1 MGALP
6 AYSEGLL
13 GSGILCLIL
22 ALVFAVK
29 VAVPKWRSKW
39 GWGRANGYPISIRG
53 HIGISVSFLLISL
66 GCLAAFFG
74 IQTNVAFFLP
84 LAGFAGFII
93 AGLIDRPRQEG

>member
-6 AYSEGLL
+6 AYSDGLL

-29 VAVPKWRSKW
+29 VSLPKWRSKW
-39 GWGRANGYPISIRG
+39 NWGRANGYPISIRG
-53 HIGISVSFLLISL
+53 HIGISVAFLLISL
-66 GCLAAFFG
+66 GCLATFFD

-84 LAGFAGFII
+84 FAGFAVFII
-93 AGLIDRPRQEG
+93 AGFFDRPRHKG